1 MSWSRIRACYT
12 ELVRARDSGIS
23 FADSWAAFADA
34 VAASRD
40 APPYHLRGI
49 LGALRET
56 CGQDARA
63 DIRILDHGCGGAVT
77 LLYLL
82 ALGYRGIH
90 GVDVGGNCQTWNR
103 LLQERFGIS
112 ERRFSVYDGRRLPLP
127 NDSIDFLFSE
137 EVLEHVHPTM
147 VEDYYAEEARVLKPG
162 AAAYHQVPH
171 RWVPYESHTRTWVL
185 HYLPRVLS
193 LPLYR
198 LLGRNAEFVRQHL
211 FLRRPGFHYA
221 MFRRHIGEYT
231 DRTSDRLAGLTQ
243 FDYYDGPVRLR
254 RLVARLVGIPGLGRA
269 LVLVF
274 RHLVMIQTLSR
285 KTPLQVSASK

>member
-1 MSWSRIRACYT
+1 MRTSGSWITA
-12 ELVRARDSGIS
+12 
-23 FADSWAAFADA
+23 A
-34 VAASRD
+34 VAPSRCLSPGSSGTGAST
-40 APPYHLRGI
+40 AW
-49 LGALRET
+49 T
-56 CGQDARA
+56 W
-63 DIRILDHGCGGAVT
+63 
-77 LLYLL
+77 
-82 ALGYRGIH
+82 
-90 GVDVGGNCQTWNR
+90 GGNCQTWNR

-147 VEDYYAEEARVLKPG
+147 IEDYYAEEDQSALAGCGGLPPG
-162 AAAYHQVPH
+162 AAPL
-171 RWVPYESHTRTWVL
+171 VPYESHTRTWVL

-221 MFRRHIGEYT
+221 MFRRHIGDYT
-231 DRTSDRLAGLTQ
+231 DRTSDRLAGLTL

-254 RLVARLVGIPGLGRA
+254 RLVARLVGIPARA
-269 LVLVF
+269 
-274 RHLVMIQTLSR
+274 RRLSWCFAIW
-285 KTPLQVSASK
+285 S